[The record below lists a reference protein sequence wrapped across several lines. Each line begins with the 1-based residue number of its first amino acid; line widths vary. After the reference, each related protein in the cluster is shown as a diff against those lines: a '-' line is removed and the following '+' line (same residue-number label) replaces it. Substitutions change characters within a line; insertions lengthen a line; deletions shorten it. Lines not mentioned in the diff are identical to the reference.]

1 MKKIFGILL
10 AILTWMPA
18 IAQSEAEID
27 SWFNKGSEEFTQGNY
42 IEAIKWWR
50 KAAEQ
55 GYAKAQTLLGSCYHN
70 GQGVEKSY
78 TEAAKWLRKAAEQGL
93 AESQY
98 MLGSCYY
105 KGRGIEKSYTEAAK
119 WCSKAAEQG

>member
-42 IEAIKWWR
+42 TEAIKWWR

-55 GYAKAQTLLGSCYHN
+55 GFAQAQLCLGGYYHV

-78 TEAAKWLRKAAEQGL
+78 TEA
-93 AESQY
+93 S
-98 MLGSCYY
+98 
-105 KGRGIEKSYTEAAK
+105 I
-119 WCSKAAEQG
+119 